1 MRFTYSFFF
10 YLYLFL
16 FIGVAH
22 AENAVKVIDGDTIH
36 IGSKKYRFSGI
47 DTPEMKQTCK
57 KDNQIVMC
65 GVIAKNALVKKINKQ
80 QVNCKEEEID
90 RYKRIVAECFV
101 NNESLSKYLV
111 RNGHAVAYRKY
122 SMKFVEDEDY
132 AKQNKLGLWS
142 MNFDYPWDYRT
153 KLRSKEISAKSGQK

>member
-10 YLYLFL
+10 CLLL

-22 AENAVKVIDGDTIH
+22 AKNAVKVIDGDTIH

-65 GVIAKNALVKKINKQ
+65 GVIARDALVKKINKQ

-111 RNGHAVAYRKY
+111 RNGHAVAYRRY

-142 MNFDYPWDYRT
+142 MSFDYPWDYRA
-153 KLRSKEISAKSGQK
+153 KLRSK

>member
-1 MRFTYSFFF
+1 MRFTCSFFF

-101 NNESLSKYLV
+101 GNDSLSKYLV
-111 RNGHAVAYRKY
+111 RNGHAVAYRRY

-132 AKQNKLGLWS
+132 AKKNKLGLWS
-142 MNFDYPWDYRT
+142 MSFDYPWDYRA
-153 KLRSKEISAKSGQK
+153 KLRSK

>member
-10 YLYLFL
+10 CLLL

-22 AENAVKVIDGDTIH
+22 AKNAVKVIDGDTIH

-101 NNESLSKYLV
+101 NNDSLSKYLV

-142 MNFDYPWDYRT
+142 MSFDYPWDYRA
-153 KLRSKEISAKSGQK
+153 KLRSK

>member
-1 MRFTYSFFF
+1 MRFTCSFFF
-10 YLYLFL
+10 CLLL

-22 AENAVKVIDGDTIH
+22 AENTVKVIDGDTIH

-153 KLRSKEISAKSGQK
+153 KLRSKEIFAKSGQK

>member
-10 YLYLFL
+10 CLLL

-22 AENAVKVIDGDTIH
+22 AKNAVKVIDGDTIH

-65 GVIAKNALVKKINKQ
+65 GVIARDALVKKINKQ

-101 NNESLSKYLV
+101 GNDSLSKYLV

-142 MNFDYPWDYRT
+142 MSFDYPWDYRA
-153 KLRSKEISAKSGQK
+153 KLRSKEISARSGQK

>member
-10 YLYLFL
+10 CLYLFL

-80 QVNCKEEEID
+80 QVNCKEEEVD

-101 NNESLSKYLV
+101 GNESLSKYLV

-142 MNFDYPWDYRT
+142 MSFDYPWDYRA
-153 KLRSKEISAKSGQK
+153 KLRSK

>member
-10 YLYLFL
+10 CLLL

-22 AENAVKVIDGDTIH
+22 AKNAVKVIDGDTIH

-111 RNGHAVAYRKY
+111 RNGHAVAYRRY

-142 MNFDYPWDYRT
+142 MSFDYPWDYRA
-153 KLRSKEISAKSGQK
+153 KLRSK

>member
-10 YLYLFL
+10 CLLL

-22 AENAVKVIDGDTIH
+22 AKNAVKVIDGDTIH

-65 GVIAKNALVKKINKQ
+65 GVIARDALVKKINKQ

-101 NNESLSKYLV
+101 NNDSLSKYLV

-142 MNFDYPWDYRT
+142 MSFDYPWDYRA
-153 KLRSKEISAKSGQK
+153 KLRSK

>member
-10 YLYLFL
+10 CLLL

-22 AENAVKVIDGDTIH
+22 AKNAVKVIDGDTIH

-65 GVIAKNALVKKINKQ
+65 GLIARDALVKKINKQ

-101 NNESLSKYLV
+101 GNDSLSKYLV

-142 MNFDYPWDYRT
+142 MSFDYPWDYRA
-153 KLRSKEISAKSGQK
+153 KLRSK

>member
-10 YLYLFL
+10 CLFL

-22 AENAVKVIDGDTIH
+22 GENAVKVIDGDTIH

-101 NNESLSKYLV
+101 GNDSLSKYLV

-142 MNFDYPWDYRT
+142 MSFDYPWDYRA
-153 KLRSKEISAKSGQK
+153 KLRSK

>member
-1 MRFTYSFFF
+1 MRSAYPFFF
-10 YLYLFL
+10 CLFL

-22 AENAVKVIDGDTIH
+22 AENSAKVIDGDTIH

-65 GVIAKNALVKKINKQ
+65 GVIARDALVKKINKQ

-111 RNGHAVAYRKY
+111 RNGHAVAYRRY

-132 AKQNKLGLWS
+132 AKKNKLGLWS
-142 MNFDYPWDYRT
+142 MSFDYPWDYRA

>member
-1 MRFTYSFFF
+1 MRFTCSFFF
-10 YLYLFL
+10 CLLL

-22 AENAVKVIDGDTIH
+22 AKNAVKVIDGDTIH

-65 GVIAKNALVKKINKQ
+65 GLIARDALVKKINKQ

-101 NNESLSKYLV
+101 NSESLSKYLV

-142 MNFDYPWDYRT
+142 MSFDYPWDYRA
-153 KLRSKEISAKSGQK
+153 KLRSK

>member
-10 YLYLFL
+10 CLYLFL

-80 QVNCKEEEID
+80 QVSCKEEEID

-111 RNGHAVAYRKY
+111 RNGHAVAYRRY

-142 MNFDYPWDYRT
+142 MSFDYPWDYRA
-153 KLRSKEISAKSGQK
+153 KLRSK